1 VRLYHF
7 PTSPNCLKVR
17 AVAYEIGVELE
28 LVTVNIFKS
37 ESRSATFRTL
47 NPNGL
52 VPVLVDGDFVL
63 WESNAI
69 LTYLASKYGSPTLIS
84 TDARRR
90 ADIDRWLHWES
101 AHMGPA
107 IAKVAF
113 ERCVKPIFGGT
124 QANEVA
130 VSAALSAF
138 EEHCRAL
145 ETSLGD
151 KEFVTSSLS
160 VADFALASSLCSG
173 ARVGLSVGT
182 FPRTTAW
189 LRRMLA
195 RDSVRRALAE
205 AQLSL
210 SEIYSSGTN
219 AGVAAKRTFS

>member
-1 VRLYHF
+1 MRLYHF

-28 LVTVNIFKS
+28 LVTVNIFKG
-37 ESRSATFRTL
+37 ESRSATFRAL

-52 VPVLVDGDFVL
+52 VPVLVDGAFVL

-69 LTYLASKYGSPTLIS
+69 VAYIASRYGSPALIS
-84 TDARRR
+84 TDACRR

-113 ERCVKPIFGGT
+113 ERCVKTMFGGT

-138 EEHCRAL
+138 EEHCRVL
-145 ETSLGD
+145 ETSLRD
-151 KEFVTSSLS
+151 KEFLTGSLS

-173 ARVGLSVGT
+173 AMVGLSVGA

-189 LRRMLA
+189 LQRMLA
-195 RDSVRRALAE
+195 RDSVRRTLAE
-205 AQLSL
+205 AQLSV
-210 SEIYSSGTN
+210 SEIYSTGTSG
-219 AGVAAKRTFS
+219 AVAAKRIFS

>member
-17 AVAYEIGVELE
+17 AVAYEIGVALK
-28 LVTVNIFKS
+28 LDTVNIFS
-37 ESRSATFRTL
+37 GESRSATFRAL

-52 VPVLVDGDFVL
+52 VPVLVDGDLVL

-69 LTYLASKYGSPTLIS
+69 LTYLASRYGSPALIS

-107 IAKVAF
+107 IANVAF
-113 ERCVKPIFGGT
+113 ERCVKPMFGGT
-124 QANEVA
+124 LANEVA
-130 VSAALSAF
+130 VTAALSAF
-138 EEHCRAL
+138 QEHCRVL
-145 ETSLGD
+145 ETSLRD
-151 KEFVTSSLS
+151 KEFVTGSLS

-173 ARVGLSVGT
+173 AMVGLSVGS

-189 LRRMLA
+189 LLRMLA
-195 RDSVRRALAE
+195 RASVRRAFAE

-219 AGVAAKRTFS
+219 AGVAGKRIFS

>member
-1 VRLYHF
+1 MRLYHF

-28 LVTVNIFKS
+28 LATVNILKS
-37 ESRSATFRTL
+37 ESRSATFRAL

-69 LTYLASKYGSPTLIS
+69 LTYLASRYGNPALIS
-84 TDARRR
+84 TDAHRR
-90 ADIDRWLHWES
+90 ADTDRWLHWES

-113 ERCVKPIFGGT
+113 ERCVKPMFGGT

-138 EEHCRAL
+138 EEHCRVL
-145 ETSLGD
+145 ETSLRD
-151 KEFVTSSLS
+151 KEFVTSCLS
-160 VADFALASSLCSG
+160 VADFAVASSLCSG
-173 ARVGLSVGT
+173 AMVGLSVGA
-182 FPRTTAW
+182 FSRTTAW

-205 AQLSL
+205 AQLSV

-219 AGVAAKRTFS
+219 AGVAAKRDFS

>member
-17 AVAYEIGVELE
+17 AVAYEIGVALE
-28 LVTVNIFKS
+28 LDTVNIFNG
-37 ESRSATFRTL
+37 ESRSATFRAL

-69 LTYLASKYGSPTLIS
+69 LTYLASRYGSPALIS
-84 TDARRR
+84 TDARQR

-113 ERCVKPIFGGT
+113 ERCVKPMFGGT
-124 QANEVA
+124 RSNHGATA
-130 VSAALSAF
+130 AALSAF
-138 EEHCRAL
+138 EAHCRVL
-145 ETSLGD
+145 ETSLGA
-151 KEFVTSSLS
+151 KEFVTDSLS

-173 ARVGLSVGT
+173 AMVGLSVGA
-182 FPRTTAW
+182 FSRTTAW
-189 LRRMLA
+189 LQRMLA

-210 SEIYSSGTN
+210 SKIYSGGTN
-219 AGVAAKRTFS
+219 PGVAAKRTFS